1 LFKNTPL
8 ALGHEFK
15 AILNQLETTSEH
27 FFITGR
33 AGTGKS
39 TLLNLFRNTT
49 RKRAAVLAPTGIAAL
64 NVKGQTIHSFFGFPP
79 RMINK
84 TDIEKRKNFKLF
96 VNLEC
101 IIIDEIS
108 MVRADM
114 IDNIDTFLRK
124 NRSVNAPFGGVQ
136 MIFFGDLFQLP
147 PVLGSDFERQ
157 YFKLYYDSPYFF
169 SAQVFQNKLEGFSL
183 KMIELQTVYRQS
195 ERFFINILDNI
206 RTGEVEEDDF
216 YTLNERYVDLPEDT
230 RYFIYLCS
238 VNATADSIN
247 RIELDKIK
255 EPTLTYQ
262 AKIDGEFAPQ
272 LFPTESILTLK
283 KGAQVMFIKNDVDR
297 KYVNGSI
304 GIVTELEKDVIS
316 VSIMDDDGEEK
327 NFKVF
332 YEEWEIIKYN
342 IKDKDV
348 KNIETTVVGRFNQL
362 PVRLAWAIT
371 IHKSQGKT
379 FEKVI
384 IDMGRGAFDFGQTYV
399 ALSRCKT
406 LEGIYLRKP
415 LRGRDIMV
423 DQSIVEYY
431 DMMRRYF

>member
-49 RKRAAVLAPTGIAAL
+49 KKRAAVLAPTGIAAL

-316 VSIMDDDGEEK
+316 VSIMDDEGEEK
-327 NFKVF
+327 IFKVF

-348 KNIETTVVGRFNQL
+348 KNIETTIVGRFNQL